1 MNFVSNNHSSTI
13 TTTTS
18 RIFLNAAG
26 IVEVAAFQ
34 IIDRSKKIRD
44 KVNSRIVSTIK
55 YYCNYANIRSNL
67 CEISIDDG
75 RENSLTK
82 MTMCI
87 VANGKYL
94 GQGYKAAPDAISQMG
109 YWILLF

>member
-1 MNFVSNNHSSTI
+1 MYLQSS
-13 TTTTS
+13 
-18 RIFLNAAG
+18 
-26 IVEVAAFQ
+26 
-34 IIDRSKKIRD
+34 IIA
-44 KVNSRIVSTIK
+44 TMPT
-55 YYCNYANIRSNL
+55 YESNL